1 MNPSFRLRLEEIRRG
16 KWVIVAATVITMLS
30 TALPSVLADPTY
42 LAKSALVVSSPDR
55 ATDQD
60 ALLAVGYATLFND
73 PANNVRL
80 RAMKNLPDDIVFEA
94 RTAAASPIVTVEAI
108 AADPKLAQD
117 AAEAMAV
124 ALRDDINA
132 VRKKENERLIA
143 DLTRQLNELFALP
156 GADGAPNL
164 GIGPLQERIGDIRSD
179 STSQLRDLQL
189 RAGVIRQAP
198 DVVLNVA
205 LGAVGG
211 LLLGVLMVLLYCR
224 VLGRPTATELQQR
237 TGVRALVEVPS
248 GGDPDGD
255 SLRAERLRTL
265 ANIIRL
271 GGQNR
276 AQVVA
281 LTDVA
286 GAGRATELAGAMAN
300 LSAQQGYRTVLVH
313 ANEATRLA
321 GQAGFT
327 DALADRRTVRSLLV
341 DGAAETLRIMPS
353 GSEITDRYATVTRE
367 RVAAVLDELRSDADA
382 VFVAAPAID
391 ESSETQV
398 VCAAAD
404 ATILVVSGQYSRS
417 RDVSAAAETLAQS
430 HVTLLGAVVVDG
442 EVAGRPVAVPA
453 GAPRT

>member
-1 MNPSFRLRLEEIRRG
+1 MNSSLRLRLDEIRRG
-16 KWVIVAATVITMLS
+16 KWVILVVTLVAVAT
-30 TALPSVLADPTY
+30 TALPSLLADPTY

-80 RAMKNLPDDIVFEA
+80 RATKSLPDDVTFEA
-94 RTAAASPIVTVEAI
+94 RTAAASPIVTIEAT
-108 AADPKLAQD
+108 ADDPKEAQD
-117 AAEAMAV
+117 AAEAMAI
-124 ALRDDINA
+124 ALRDDVNA
-132 VRKKENERLIA
+132 VRKQENERLIA
-143 DLTRQLNELFALP
+143 DLSGQLDELFALP
-156 GADGAPNL
+156 GSDGAPNL
-164 GIGPLQERIGDIRSD
+164 GIGPIQERIGDIRAD
-179 STSQLRDLQL
+179 STNQLRDLQL

-198 DVVLNVA
+198 DVVLNIA

-211 LLLGVLMVLLYCR
+211 LVLGVFLVLLYAR
-224 VLGRPTATELQQR
+224 LLGRPSATELQQR

-248 GGDPDGD
+248 GGDPDSD

-265 ANIIRL
+265 ANIIRFDEKA
-271 GGQNR
+271 G
-276 AQVVA
+276 AKVVA
-281 LTDVA
+281 MTDVA
-286 GAGRATELAGAMAN
+286 GATRATELAGAMAN

-327 DALADRRTVRSLLV
+327 DALADRRSVQSLLV
-341 DGAAETLRIMPS
+341 DGAVEALRIMPS

-367 RVAAVLDELRSDADA
+367 RVTSVLAELRADADA
-382 VFVAAPAID
+382 IFVAAPAID

-404 ATILVVSGQYSRS
+404 VTILVVSGQSSRS

-430 HVTLLGAVVVDG
+430 HADLMGAVVVDG

-453 GAPRT
+453 GAHRA